1 MLNNA
6 RTSERF
12 QFENSEKIDFFL
24 IDNTTQ
30 NTTSYCICN
39 DFSEAGALL
48 ISDIEFPLNQVLTL
62 KAEVNGKVI
71 EEIPVKVARHESE
84 LCDEERFCVAV
95 EFLQPVKLYG
105 RLQRQSGSIAA

>member
-1 MLNNA
+1 MFNNE

-24 IDNTTQ
+24 TDKTTQ
-30 NTTSYCICN
+30 ATTSYCICS

-48 ISDIEFPLNQVLTL
+48 VSDIEFPLNKALTL
-62 KAEVNGKVI
+62 KAEVNGKMI
-71 EEIPVKVARHESE
+71 EAIPVRVTRHESE

-95 EFLQPVKLYG
+95 EFLQPVKLYN
-105 RLQRQSGSIAA
+105 RLQRQFGSIAA